1 MIDDPV
7 LSVSESGIT
16 APTFGDIL
24 EFLRTRAQQIF
35 GQDIVLS
42 DDSQDGQLLALI
54 ALAISNV
61 NSQAIAVYNAYNPQ
75 TAVGVALDGAVKV
88 NGISRRVATHSTVDL
103 RIVGQAGTIIT
114 EGYAFDT
121 FDQRWNLPATV
132 TIPIS
137 GEITVTA
144 TADEAGAV
152 QAAANSITIVGSP
165 TFGWQTVNNPLA
177 ATPGVAVETDA
188 ELRQQQSVSTAQP
201 SMSLWEGIASS
212 VLALDGVT
220 NVSGKKNDT
229 DTTDSDGIPGHSIAL
244 VVEGGDA
251 DEIGATIYLKKGE
264 GTGTYGTTSVVYT
277 DTYGF
282 PNTVNFSRPTQAA
295 IGAEITITPTATYTT
310 LAEDDI
316 KARIAEYVES
326 LKIGDSV
333 DIMRVM
339 ASAIKD
345 TETGIDTR
353 FDVDSLLLSKNGGA
367 SAASSVTLTWREVAT
382 CDVADITVTVNN
394 V

>member
-7 LSVSESGIT
+7 FQVTEEGIT
-16 APTFGDIL
+16 APTFGEIL
-24 EFLRTRAQQIF
+24 EYLRNRAQGIF

-42 DDSQDGQLLALI
+42 DDSQDGQLLALF

-61 NSQAIAVYNAYNPQ
+61 NSQAIAVYNSYNPQ
-75 TAVGVALDGAVKV
+75 TAVGIALDGAVKT
-88 NGISRRVATHSTVDL
+88 NGIARRVATHSTVDL
-103 RIVGQAGTIIT
+103 RVVGQAGTVING
-114 EGYAFDT
+114 GYAFDT
-121 FDQRWNLPATV
+121 FDQRWNLPDSV
-132 TIPIS
+132 TIPLA

-144 TADEAGAV
+144 TAEEAGAI
-152 QAAANSITIVGSP
+152 QAAANSITVVGSP
-165 TFGWQTVNNPLA
+165 TYGWQTVNNPLA

-201 SMSLWEGIASS
+201 SMSLWEGIVSS

-229 DTTDSDGIPGHSIAL
+229 DTTDSDGIPGHSIAI

-264 GTGTYGTTSVVYT
+264 GTGTYGTTSVTYN

-282 PNTVNFSRPTQAA
+282 PNTVNFSRPTQVA

-310 LAEDDI
+310 AADDDI

-326 LKIGDSV
+326 LGIGDSV

-345 TETGIDTR
+345 STTGIDTR

-367 SAASSVTLTWREVAT
+367 AAASSVSLTWREVAT
-382 CDVADITVTVNN
+382 CDVSNITVTVNN
-394 V
+394 A